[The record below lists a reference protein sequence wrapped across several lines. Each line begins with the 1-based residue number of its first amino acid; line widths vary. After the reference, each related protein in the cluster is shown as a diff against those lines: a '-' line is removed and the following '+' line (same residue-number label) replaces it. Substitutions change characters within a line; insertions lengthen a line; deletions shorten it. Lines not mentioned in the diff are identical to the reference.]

1 MTKLFDATCS
11 NCAGEPETTG
21 GWSARDPSSLAPA
34 AKLIVKFTLTAQT
47 RRPSV
52 KNAGPAWTLQSL
64 FCTTTPGSAC
74 AKAGQKCPAE
84 PGPGRGV
91 EYETSIEPS
100 VFRLLGRK
108 ARRCAGTRP
117 QRNRAVR

>member
-21 GWSARDPSSLAPA
+21 GWSARDPSSLAPP

-47 RRPSV
+47 RRPSA

-64 FCTTTPGSAC
+64 FCTTTPGKRLRESGTEVSRRAR
-74 AKAGQKCPAE
+74 
-84 PGPGRGV
+84 PG
-91 EYETSIEPS
+91 
-100 VFRLLGRK
+100 
-108 ARRCAGTRP
+108 ARR
-117 QRNRAVR
+117 